1 MKRGN
6 YMKGILGRKAGMTQV
21 FTKDGILVPVTVV
34 EVNKN
39 VITQVKTKEV
49 DGYNSLQL
57 ALGDKKEQRA
67 TSASK
72 GHFKKASTAPKRFAR
87 EIRNMDGFALGQE
100 IAGSDVFKAGEFVD
114 VTGISKGKG
123 FAGPI
128 KRHNQS
134 TGPMAHGSG
143 AHRIIGSMG
152 DIESNKIAKGKK
164 MPGHMGAVQKTVQ
177 NLEIVAVDDENGVIL
192 VKGSVPGPNKA

>member
-1 MKRGN
+1 M
-6 YMKGILGRKAGMTQV
+6 
-21 FTKDGILVPVTVV
+21 
-34 EVNKN
+34 
-39 VITQVKTKEV
+39 
-49 DGYNSLQL
+49 
-57 ALGDKKEQRA
+57 
-67 TSASK
+67 ASK
-72 GHFKKASTAPKRFAR
+72 GHYTKANTAPKRFAR
-87 EIRNMDGFALGQE
+87 EIRGMDGFALGQE

-177 NLEIVAVDDENGVIL
+177 NLEVVAIDDANGVIL